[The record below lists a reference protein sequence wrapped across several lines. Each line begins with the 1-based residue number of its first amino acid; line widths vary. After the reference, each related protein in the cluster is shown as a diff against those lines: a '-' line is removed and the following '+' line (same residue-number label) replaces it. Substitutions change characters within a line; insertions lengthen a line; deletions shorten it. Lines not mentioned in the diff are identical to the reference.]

1 LKPELYPTFNRYC
14 AACCPNE
21 DGDLGA
27 MTCPTAGECVELWRI
42 ERAREREPAK
52 PIEWL
57 MLREVATKTYDDA
70 WDNESELS
78 KIPKR

>member
-1 LKPELYPTFNRYC
+1 
-14 AACCPNE
+14 
-21 DGDLGA
+21 